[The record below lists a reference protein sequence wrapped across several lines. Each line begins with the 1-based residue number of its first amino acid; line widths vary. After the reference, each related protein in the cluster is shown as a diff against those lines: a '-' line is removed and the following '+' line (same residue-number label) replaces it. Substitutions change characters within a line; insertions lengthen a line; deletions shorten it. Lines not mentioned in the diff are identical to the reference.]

1 MQLTLV
7 EKEWMTQ
14 GWIYCVWEV
23 DMQTPCWISQ
33 SLPAIVAAINSGLC
47 KTKRLHVSSL
57 YRLLRG
63 ESLSMIHKNH
73 LLAVFK
79 RADVEQLNEHMRKF
93 LSCKFVTKDV
103 TSWKARRDDGEKAP
117 PVGPGP
123 ARTPAGVQQVSCSYA
138 DIVRQRTPTQNP

>member
-1 MQLTLV
+1 MTTWHVVRAPSDVQLTLV

-23 DMQTPCWISQ
+23 DMQTPCWTSQ

-103 TSWKARRDDGEKAP
+103 TSWKARRDDGERSP
-117 PVGPGP
+117 
-123 ARTPAGVQQVSCSYA
+123 RS
-138 DIVRQRTPTQNP
+138 

>member
-1 MQLTLV
+1 
-7 EKEWMTQ
+7 
-14 GWIYCVWEV
+14 
-23 DMQTPCWISQ
+23 MQTPCWISQ

-79 RADVEQLNEHMRKF
+79 RADVDKLNEHMRKF
-93 LSCKFVTKDV
+93 PSCKFVTKDV
-103 TSWKARRDDGEKAP
+103 TSWKARRDDSEESP
-117 PVGPGP
+117 SQP
-123 ARTPAGVQQVSCSYA
+123 
-138 DIVRQRTPTQNP
+138 